1 MEDTAWF
8 EEQSD
13 DEKLIILAERMWNRT
28 HPQWMGWS
36 EEAFGTLLKFMPVDF
51 VRIHI
56 IFTLGRW
63 NDVLSFLNF

>member
-8 EEQSD
+8 EEESD
-13 DEKLIILAERMWNRT
+13 DEKLVILAKRMWNRT
-28 HPQWMGWS
+28 LNGTQWMGWS
-36 EEAFGTLLKFMPVDF
+36 EEAFGTLLKFIPVDF

-63 NDVLSFLNF
+63 NDVLSTT